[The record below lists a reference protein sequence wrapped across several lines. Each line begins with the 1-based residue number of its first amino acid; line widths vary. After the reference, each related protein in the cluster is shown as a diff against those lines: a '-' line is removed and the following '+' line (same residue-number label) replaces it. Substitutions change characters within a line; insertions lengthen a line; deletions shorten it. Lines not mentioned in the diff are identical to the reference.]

1 MKSYAIKNGVRP
13 TITTAEEGTI
23 ALVAGDKGAI
33 FYNTDTDSLRTWD
46 GTAFQ
51 DVGGGGTNDFVA
63 TGAIGAGDVVGLRS
77 DGTVEVVQESLSSAV
92 MGTAQTFESAQ
103 TEYISSVYD
112 SIDKKV
118 IISYKDLGNSNYG
131 TVIVGTV
138 SGTVIT
144 FGTAQVFESATTS
157 YISSVYDSTDKKVI
171 ISYSDGGNGSYGTV
185 IIGTV
190 SGTVITFGTAQV
202 FESGPISY
210 ASSVYDSIDKKVI
223 ISSRAAIN
231 SNYGKII
238 VGTVSGTV
246 ITFGTAQLFTNTAM
260 RYISSVY
267 DSTDKKVIIS
277 YQDSGNGSY
286 GTVIVGTVSGTVVT
300 FGTAQVFESAQTYD
314 ISSVYD
320 STDKKVIISYSDSG
334 NGSYG
339 TVIIGTV
346 SGTVVTFGTAQL
358 FESGAITYASSVYDS
373 TDKKVIIS
381 YSDGGNSSYGTAI
394 AYELPILTTNA
405 ISTIGIATAAI
416 SDTATGTIT
425 VLGGINDQQ
434 SALTPGLYYYV
445 DYQGTVTTTPNVAFD
460 YKVLGRAVSATEIL
474 VEVDNEFD
482 ITDYTITKSQISDFV
497 VNIADLGDALS
508 GSFTLPTGD
517 NEIDFEA
524 YIHFDKTLDSNWVPT
539 FTNPVKGKMITI
551 IATGGTTNTLTLPAS
566 VKGDISAFD
575 CTLTNQLQMYCL
587 DDTTPVYSV
596 TLLNW

>member
-286 GTVIVGTVSGTVVT
+286 GTVI
-300 FGTAQVFESAQTYD
+300 
-314 ISSVYD
+314 
-320 STDKKVIISYSDSG
+320 
-334 NGSYG
+334 
-339 TVIIGTV
+339 IGTV

-445 DYQGTVTTTPNVAFD
+445 DYQGNITTTPNVAFD